1 MTASELYR
9 ILNERIPSSLSCEW
23 DNDGVMCLPEPDREI
38 KSVLLAL
45 DITEAVVDRAISE
58 GFDVIV
64 SHHPLLFHGVKHM
77 TVDDPV
83 ARRTIKL
90 CRAGIAA
97 FSFHTRLDALEGGV
111 NDALAKR
118 LSLTDVTP
126 FGDDGIGRVGTLPR
140 SMSAQEFAATVA
152 DRLNAPA
159 ITLSDAGKPV
169 RRVAVLGGG
178 GGDFML
184 DALATGA
191 DAYVTGDCAHHHL
204 VDAPERGISLIV
216 AGHYHTEYLVLE
228 QLAMMLDK
236 LLPGA
241 HILPISSNAV
251 KTIINPRHIE
261 SKGEN
266 S

>member
-9 ILNERIPSSLSCEW
+9 LLNEKIPTSLSCDW
-23 DNDGVMCLPEPDREI
+23 DNDGDMCLSEPDREV
-38 KSVLLAL
+38 KSILLAL
-45 DITEAVVDRAISE
+45 DMTEAVIERAIAE
-58 GFDVIV
+58 GFDVII
-64 SHHPLLFHGVKHM
+64 SHHPLLFHGLKHI
-77 TVDDPV
+77 TPDDPV

-111 NDALAKR
+111 NDVLSAR
-118 LSLTDVTP
+118 LGLKDITT
-126 FGDDGIGRVGTLPR
+126 FGDDGIGRIGTLAE
-140 SMSAQEFAATVA
+140 SMSAHELATRVA

-159 ITLSDAGKPV
+159 VTLSDAGKDV

-184 DALATGA
+184 DALAAGA
-191 DAYVTGDCAHHHL
+191 DAYVTGDAAHHHL

-228 QLAMMLDK
+228 QLAIMLQK
-236 LLPGA
+236 LLPDA

-251 KTIINPRHIE
+251 KTVINPRHIKNE
-261 SKGEN
+261 GEK

>member
-9 ILNERIPSSLSCEW
+9 ILNERIPTSLSCDW
-23 DNDGVMCLPEPDREI
+23 DNDGVMCLPEPNREI
-38 KSVLLAL
+38 KRILLAL
-45 DITEAVVDRAISE
+45 DITEAVVDHAISE

-64 SHHPLLFHGVKHM
+64 SHHPLLFHGIKHM

-111 NDALAKR
+111 NDVLANR

-126 FGDDGIGRVGTLPR
+126 FGEDGIGRVGTLPR
-140 SMSAQEFAATVA
+140 SMSAEELAAMIA
-152 DRLNAPA
+152 DRLDATA
-159 ITLSDAGKPV
+159 VTLSDAGKPV

-184 DALATGA
+184 DALAAGA

-228 QLAMMLDK
+228 QLAVLLNE

-241 HILPISSNAV
+241 HILTISSNAV
-251 KTIINPRHIE
+251 KTVIYPRQIK

-266 S
+266 A